1 MCEDNL
7 NIVNELPNTQSK
19 QTNLTQWEQKNTYRT
34 AHPAQHAVHAH
45 DDAHEDHSHQHKVD
59 VLQVLFRPRAG
70 CVLIHKWVY
79 TVSIARTYF

>member
-1 MCEDNL
+1 MCGYVEYSERVTQYSINKKNL
-7 NIVNELPNTQSK
+7 DKMGTEK
-19 QTNLTQWEQKNTYRT
+19 HTYRT